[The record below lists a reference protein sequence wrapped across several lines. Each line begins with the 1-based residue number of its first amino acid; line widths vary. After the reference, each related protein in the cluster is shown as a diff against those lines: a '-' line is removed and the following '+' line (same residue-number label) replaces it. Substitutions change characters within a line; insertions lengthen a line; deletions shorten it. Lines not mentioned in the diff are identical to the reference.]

1 MLPKKH
7 LPQKSKIGINPNEGR
22 QWHNEDKC
30 WSVPFEKKAE
40 VERILKSNSIEY
52 EMDNLVIRMANG
64 EYKSPYFGGDD
75 PKEITL
81 RLDLFED
88 SMFVV
93 RYIPCKPP
101 RADLEMLV
109 SDLYRQ
115 IKNRL
120 GCEVGEYSDVCSS
133 WTFPIDY
140 YFKFIEEFRN
150 RISPEKFKIEKL
162 PNEIEKVL
170 RTRKTEEEDVEINLP
185 SDFIRRVFIRI
196 FWCFYRKFL

>member
-1 MLPKKH
+1 M
-7 LPQKSKIGINPNEGR
+7 G
-22 QWHNEDKC
+22 
-30 WSVPFEKKAE
+30 
-40 VERILKSNSIEY
+40 SN
-52 EMDNLVIRMANG
+52 
-64 EYKSPYFGGDD
+64 GDE
-75 PKEITL
+75 PW
-81 RLDLFED
+81 
-88 SMFVV
+88 
-93 RYIPCKPP
+93 CKPP
-101 RADLEMLV
+101 RPDLEMLV

-162 PNEIEKVL
+162 PKEIETVL

-185 SDFIRRVFIRI
+185 SDFIRRVFIKL
-196 FWCFYRKFL
+196 FWYFYRKFL

>member
-1 MLPKKH
+1 MA
-7 LPQKSKIGINPNEGR
+7 KISVKITHKR
-22 QWHNEDKC
+22 

-75 PKEITL
+75 PKETTL
-81 RLDLFED
+81 RLDLYED
-88 SMFVV
+88 SMFVI

-101 RADLEMLV
+101 RPELEMLV

-162 PNEIEKVL
+162 PKEIETVL

-185 SDFIRRVFIRI
+185 SDFIRSVFIK
-196 FWCFYRKFL
+196 KF

>member
-1 MLPKKH
+1 
-7 LPQKSKIGINPNEGR
+7 
-22 QWHNEDKC
+22 
-30 WSVPFEKKAE
+30 
-40 VERILKSNSIEY
+40 
-52 EMDNLVIRMANG
+52 MDNLVIRMANG

-88 SMFVV
+88 SMFVI

-101 RADLEMLV
+101 KPDLEMLV

-162 PNEIEKVL
+162 PKEIETVL

-185 SDFIRRVFIRI
+185 TDFIRMVLKS
-196 FWCFYRKFL
+196 FYPKNLPFAASSKSKSKPFQANCIPFKGQESKKGSDIKAEF